1 MLEETLN
8 RFSLA
13 QDPRLITVM
22 FMVRKPRSR
31 MVKLLAENQTTEYRS
46 WAEVQ
51 VAIQLVIDWHSQP
64 CLGNQ
69 EVFCI
74 QTWGPWPPGWPPQS
88 QSLCHMSVL
97 PFSKPACFLSSP
109 MNLPLQDIILL
120 SFYSTLFQAVICV
133 VIMDFL
139 VADKLKGFR
148 CLRTAAQAS
157 PGLMCWCQPLR
168 AGCKLEPGLSCS
180 SRTGL
185 L

>member
-1 MLEETLN
+1 MENIFQSFRNLQQKKYLLNCPPKKACLNFRMLEETLN

-74 QTWGPWPPGWPPQS
+74 QTWGPGLLGGPHSLSLSVTCQSCLSQS
-88 QSLCHMSVL
+88 QPVFFPVQWIYLC
-97 PFSKPACFLSSP
+97 K
-109 MNLPLQDIILL
+109 I
-120 SFYSTLFQAVICV
+120 
-133 VIMDFL
+133 
-139 VADKLKGFR
+139 
-148 CLRTAAQAS
+148 
-157 PGLMCWCQPLR
+157 
-168 AGCKLEPGLSCS
+168 
-180 SRTGL
+180 
-185 L
+185 